1 MFVLQIFGFGE
12 IIKVKVNNNIPFKT
26 WKNALFS
33 LIISLLEIA
42 TTQLYINYLYK
53 MSNIVFNFMFL
64 TMYILTVFLYYHLI
78 YKHKN
83 NIYVT
88 GVRCISVVFQYFY
101 IFIIYS
107 IYFKFIHHVPQ
118 PTEGG
123 GGPGGMWIIYAIFFI
138 APMPICINII
148 LIIYLKICEY
158 INTVYKKI
166 KSRKE

>member
-64 TMYILTVFLYYHLI
+64 TMYILTCLLYTSDAADEL
-78 YKHKN
+78 
-83 NIYVT
+83 
-88 GVRCISVVFQYFY
+88 
-101 IFIIYS
+101 
-107 IYFKFIHHVPQ
+107 
-118 PTEGG
+118 
-123 GGPGGMWIIYAIFFI
+123 
-138 APMPICINII
+138 
-148 LIIYLKICEY
+148 
-158 INTVYKKI
+158 
-166 KSRKE
+166 